1 MLLLRGV
8 RGSITFLHAGLLV
21 PFFVCLVP
29 AISSAIGDGLDNW
42 NKWTASFERFDDEAH
57 PIMFRL
63 QQLAAFGLAIV
74 FAAPFSCLGAERSV
88 RKGFSRTL
96 TP

>member
-1 MLLLRGV
+1 MVICVGITSVMLLV
-8 RGSITFLHAGLLV
+8 RGMHGSISLLHAGLLV

-29 AISSAIGDGLDNW
+29 AISSTFGDGLYYW

-63 QQLAAFGLAIV
+63 QQLAAFGFAIV
-74 FAAPFSCLGAERSV
+74 FAVFFFMLKR
-88 RKGFSRTL
+88 
-96 TP
+96 